1 MCFGLLEPRPV
12 SDLYVLKLATDATEW
27 LSRRQ
32 SIIAGNV
39 ANASTPG
46 YRAMDLPVFAPMLDN
61 SSITMAATN
70 AAHMGISGFSA
81 SFGRTIAAASPEETV
96 SGNTVDVENEMMKL
110 GETTRAYTFDLNI
123 KRSINQML
131 LSVLK

>member
-1 MCFGLLEPRPV
+1 M
-12 SDLYVLKLATDATEW
+12 SDLYVLELATNATEW

-46 YRAMDLPVFAPMLDN
+46 YRAKDLPEFAPILDK
-61 SSITMAATN
+61 SQVTMAATN
-70 AAHMGISGFSA
+70 PAHMGVSGVLA
-81 SFGRTIAAASPEETV
+81 SSGRTIDAASPEETI

-110 GETTRAYTFDLNI
+110 GQTARAHTFDLNI

>member
-1 MCFGLLEPRPV
+1 MGPPEPAEV
-12 SDLYVLKLATDATEW
+12 SDLYVLELATNAAEW

-32 SIIAGNV
+32 AIIAGNV

-46 YRAMDLPVFAPMLDN
+46 YRSKDLPEFAASLDR
-61 SSITMAATN
+61 SEVTMAATN
-70 AAHMGISGFSA
+70 PAHMGISGISA
-81 SFGRTIAAASPEETV
+81 SSGRTIDAAAPEETI
-96 SGNTVDVENEMMKL
+96 SGNSVDVENEMMKL
-110 GETTRAYTFDLNI
+110 GDTARTHTFDLNI

>member
-1 MCFGLLEPRPV
+1 V
-12 SDLYVLKLATDATEW
+12 SDLYVLELATNATEW

-46 YRAMDLPVFAPMLDN
+46 YRAKDLPEFAPILDKA
-61 SSITMAATN
+61 SVTMAATN
-70 AAHMGISGFSA
+70 PAHMGLSGVSA
-81 SFGRTIAAASPEETV
+81 SSGRTINAASPEETI

-110 GETTRAYTFDLNI
+110 GETARAHTFDLNI
-123 KRSINQML
+123 KRSLNQML

>member
-1 MCFGLLEPRPV
+1 M
-12 SDLYVLKLATDATEW
+12 SDLYVLELATNATQW

-46 YRAMDLPVFAPMLDN
+46 YRAKDLPEFAPILDGAEV
-61 SSITMAATN
+61 TMAATN
-70 AAHMGISGFSA
+70 PAHMGASGVLA
-81 SFGRTIAAASPEETV
+81 SSGRTIEAASPEETI

-110 GETTRAYTFDLNI
+110 GQTARAHTFDLNI